1 MTELLSNSYFAL
13 FLIVAL
19 GFILGRIKILSL
31 SLDVSAVI
39 FVALFFGHFGIII
52 PKDFQYLGL
61 VLFIFT
67 IGIQAGP
74 GFFESFK
81 KEGRNLT
88 LFAALLVLSAGL
100 ITAAIVLLFNIDGN
114 IAIGLFTGAL
124 TSTPGL
130 AAAIDYTNSP
140 LASIGYGVGYPF
152 GVIGVILFI
161 RFLPKILGIPV
172 KKSEEEYNLRI
183 KEEFPEILRKNFVVE
198 NENVVGK
205 TIGGLRIRFMTKAVV
220 SRVLHN
226 SIAVTP
232 SPQTVLH
239 RGDLIKAVGTAD
251 ALDRVEL
258 LIGPPT
264 EEEIP
269 LDPNY
274 DVRSVLVT
282 NKEVVNKTIGQI
294 NLLHTYNATITRI
307 RRSGINISPTPNSKL
322 RFGDKLIV
330 AASKANMEMVSNI
343 FGNDQK
349 RLSDTDILP
358 VALGILL
365 GFFVGKINIAL
376 GSFSFSPGL
385 TGGVLIVGLVL
396 SRIGKTGPVLW
407 TMTGAANQLLRQL
420 GLIFFLAAVGTDA
433 GAEIVQTFEKYGIAL
448 FIYGA
453 VITLVP
459 MIIAAFAGKWFFEM
473 NVLSLMGAISGS
485 MTSTPG
491 LAAADSMTESN
502 AHSIAYAT
510 VYPVAM
516 VLLIVIVQLI
526 TLIF

>member
-1 MTELLSNSYFAL
+1 MELLTNSYFAL

-19 GFILGRIKILSL
+19 GFILGRIKIAGL

-39 FVALFFGHFGIII
+39 FVALVFGHYGIVI

-67 IGIQAGP
+67 IGMQAGP

-81 KEGRNLT
+81 KEGRKLA
-88 LFAALLVLSAGL
+88 LFAFMLIFFAGI
-100 ITAAIVLLFNIDGN
+100 ITVGIIFLFHIDHN

-130 AAAIDYTNSP
+130 AAAIDYTGSP

-161 RFLPKILGIPV
+161 RFLPKIIGVSL
-172 KKSEEEYNLRI
+172 KQSEEEYNLKI
-183 KEEFPEILRKNFVVE
+183 KDEFPEILRRNFTVE
-198 NENVVGK
+198 NENIVGK
-205 TIGGLRIRFMTKAVV
+205 TIGELRIRYMTKAVV
-220 SRVLHN
+220 SRIIHN
-226 SIAVTP
+226 GLAVTP
-232 SPQTVLH
+232 TPETRLMT
-239 RGDLIKAVGTAD
+239 GDLIKAVGTEE
-251 ALDRVEL
+251 ALKRVEI
-258 LIGPPT
+258 LIGSPT

-307 RRSGINISPTPNSKL
+307 RRSGINISPSPGSKL
-322 RFGDKLIV
+322 LFGDKLVI

-358 VALGILL
+358 VALGILI
-365 GFFVGKINIAL
+365 GVVIGKLNIVL
-376 GSFSFSPGL
+376 GSFTFSPGL
-385 TGGVLIVGLVL
+385 TGGVLIAGLIL
-396 SRIGKTGPVLW
+396 SRIGKTGPLLW

-433 GAEIVQTFEKYGIAL
+433 GAQIVQTFETYGVQL
-448 FIYGA
+448 FLFGGI
-453 VITLVP
+453 ITLLP
-459 MIIAAFAGKWFFEM
+459 MLLAAFAGKWLFKM
-473 NVLSLMGAISGS
+473 NLLSLFGAISGS

-502 AHSIAYAT
+502 AHSISYAT

-516 VLLIVIVQLI
+516 VLLIVMVQLI